1 MFVVDCT
8 NATGEIIGEVVLV
21 IYHDPTL
28 QVALLLWQRLLVHV
42 PSLLRWMDMG
52 ESVIAC

>member
-28 QVALLLWQRLLVHV
+28 QVALLLWQHLLVHV